1 MTAHDVHLDAEVEAV
16 SAARAILRSDKPH
29 SVGTIRQACV
39 MLQRFGDGTDWLE
52 ARQMLRAIE
61 ARKPVQK
68 PPMSPQPRLIRRIID
83 GLLGALITV
92 AVVYVYLLVAFSL

>member
-1 MTAHDVHLDAEVEAV
+1 M
-16 SAARAILRSDKPH
+16 
-29 SVGTIRQACV
+29 IR
-39 MLQRFGDGTDWLE
+39 
-52 ARQMLRAIE
+52 
-61 ARKPVQK
+61 K